1 MNPTYAPLARKY
13 AVAFLNVAGDKFDQ
27 KDLQLLETVTN
38 FFIAHR
44 TIVLLFNLPGAK
56 KNTINQVLEKL
67 FGDFHTKELFKRLVT
82 LLLQHHRAFLL
93 PDVLHQISDVY
104 KQRAGITQFQVRSSH
119 ELDER
124 QLQGALAFLR
134 RVTGKQVLYEYRVDA
149 ALIAGL
155 RLQSDTLLWEHSVK
169 KQLLS
174 ASQALR
180 A

>member
-13 AVAFLNVAGDKFDQ
+13 AVAFLNVAGNKFEQ
-27 KDLQLLETVTN
+27 KDLKALETVTI
-38 FFIAHR
+38 FFIANR
-44 TIVLLFNLPGAK
+44 TIALLFNLPGIK

-67 FGDFHTKELFKRLVT
+67 FGEFGTKELLKRLVA

-104 KQRAGITQFQVRSSH
+104 KQRTGIAQFQVHSSH
-119 ELDER
+119 ALDEQ
-124 QLQGALAFLR
+124 QLQAALTFLGR
-134 RVTGKQVLYEYRVDA
+134 ITGKQVLYEYRVDSS
-149 ALIAGL
+149 LIAGL

-174 ASQALR
+174 AAQALR